1 MGPTRSPFFPL
12 LIALTAA
19 LGLHAAVVLG
29 LLHYGEAGVARAPLP
44 QAFTL
49 VPLPEPALAPR
60 EELPPPVA
68 PIEDTSSPAVE
79 AAPKPAV
86 ASEPEPRLGP
96 QLKQAVAKA
105 AVSRPKAK
113 PRPRIR
119 QEGAPR
125 AALGTESQ
133 DRGAQLAQVPM
144 RNEEPFSPPLT
155 HADYLHNP
163 RPAYPRQAR
172 QQRMQGRV
180 LLAVRVSA
188 EGLALSV
195 TLKSS
200 SGFDLL
206 DQAAA
211 EAVRNWRF
219 VPALRG
225 GSPVEGLVE
234 VPIRFVLAG
243 ES

>member
-1 MGPTRSPFFPL
+1 MGPTRSRFFPV

-29 LLHYGEAGVARAPLP
+29 LQHYGEEGVAGAPFP

-49 VPLPEPALAPR
+49 VLLPEPASR

-79 AAPKPAV
+79 AAPEPAV
-86 ASEPEPRLGP
+86 VSEPEPRLAP
-96 QLKQAVAKA
+96 QPKQAVAKA

-119 QEGAPR
+119 QEGAPG

-219 VPALRG
+219 VPARRG